1 MAYLLIG
8 EAAMVVHFLFL
19 VFMAVGG
26 FLAWRRPRL
35 IGAHLAVAA
44 WGVFSVTTGAEC
56 PLTVVEDWGRR
67 NAGERGLAPGGFIDH
82 YIEGVV
88 YPEEYADLARLAV
101 AVLVAVSWTGFLL
114 QARRRRART
123 RHGHGGPD
131 TEGPVRHLP

>member
-26 FLAWRRPRL
+26 FLAWRWPRL

-67 NAGERGLAPGGFIDH
+67 KAGERGLVPGGFIDH

-88 YPEEYADLARLAV
+88 YPERHADLARLAV
-101 AVLVAVSWTGFLL
+101 AVLVAVSWAGCLL
-114 QARRRRART
+114 LARRRRART
-123 RHGHGGPD
+123 GRPGHGGAGSPP
-131 TEGPVRHLP
+131 PVARG